1 MAFPTY
7 ERRFLVRLQARD
19 ERAFNRLVK
28 DYQDPIYGFC
38 VRMLRSR
45 EDAREVAQ
53 DVFFSAFRA
62 FPKFRGESKV
72 STWLFRIAT
81 NQCRNRLKKLSSAKQ
96 KFMVSFTER
105 AAANGAVNSGN
116 QRFSRPDT
124 LFEGRELEALL
135 NQWISELDHEQR
147 EVILLRDFQQMSY
160 DEISVITQTPPGTV
174 KSRLHRGRLELKKRV
189 EEFQRGRAPEDAT
202 NNPLSMTLAPSITG
216 GKSS

>member
-1 MAFPTY
+1 MAFPRY
-7 ERRFLVRLQARD
+7 ERRFLFRLQARD

-62 FPKFRGESKV
+62 FPKFRGESKI

-81 NQCRNRLKKLSSAKQ
+81 NQCRNRLKKLKSSRQ
-96 KFMVSFTER
+96 NFMVSFTER
-105 AAANGAVNSGN
+105 AAANAALSRGN
-116 QRFSRPDT
+116 QRFYRPDT
-124 LFEGRELEALL
+124 LLEGRELEGLL
-135 NQWISELDHEQR
+135 NQWISELDDEQR
-147 EVILLRDFQQMSY
+147 EVIVLRDLQQMTY
-160 DEISVITQTPPGTV
+160 EEISAITQAPTGTV

-189 EEFQRGRAPEDAT
+189 ELFQRGRAPEEK
-202 NNPLSMTLAPSITG
+202 NNMPLNLAPSTSG
-216 GKSS
+216 GDS